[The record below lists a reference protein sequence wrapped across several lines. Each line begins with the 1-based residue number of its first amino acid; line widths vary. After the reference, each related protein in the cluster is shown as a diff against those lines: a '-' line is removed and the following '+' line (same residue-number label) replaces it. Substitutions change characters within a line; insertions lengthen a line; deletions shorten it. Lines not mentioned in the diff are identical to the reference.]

1 MHTLKIFPFILVLIA
16 IFLVCMTTSFIL
28 SGGLDE
34 YTKTIGWRRRL
45 SRVFF
50 ALAFITLGVFLAI
63 ITAIALY
70 GKSFVTMYYIPSIP
84 NITG

>member
-1 MHTLKIFPFILVLIA
+1 MKIFPFILFLIA
-16 IFLVCMTTSFIL
+16 IFFACIIASFML
-28 SGGLDE
+28 SGGLEE

-45 SRVFF
+45 SRVFY